1 MALLTLYEHYTTF
14 SLFCQALFFCLCT
27 TSCITHKYILS
38 RYLTTVMLNKVVD
51 KNLKVWYN
59 MCIEQRTFY
68 VSRYPTHRYP
78 RRRFD
83 RKALI

>member
-1 MALLTLYEHYTTF
+1 
-14 SLFCQALFFCLCT
+14 
-27 TSCITHKYILS
+27 
-38 RYLTTVMLNKVVD
+38 MLNKVVD

-68 VSRYPTHRYP
+68 VCRNPTDCYP

-83 RKALI
+83 CETLMKMPKMPKMATPTKNMKPPALPMKKAPGMKLPPIKKK